1 MEKGLQA
8 AVRRFPL
15 RAREV
20 TELARTDSAFSALCE
35 DLADAEGA
43 AESWADSTSPQKNT
57 RHSEYR
63 VLADEL
69 AAEIALVLG
78 ERFGARALP
87 SENHEPGG

>member
-20 TELARTDSAFSALCE
+20 TELARMDSSFCALCD
-35 DLADAEGA
+35 DLADAEA
-43 AESWADSTSPQKNT
+43 AECWAASTSPQKKT
-57 RHSEYR
+57 LQSEYR

-69 AAEIALVLG
+69 AAEIELALG
-78 ERFGARALP
+78 ERFGGTLLSP
-87 SENHEPGG
+87 KSDEPGG